1 MDPKCLSVVKVT
13 TINIC
18 VKWVTEPK
26 GYLGKN
32 ALEDHSPLKGD
43 VEGVDPYNIP
53 LQPLNSPA
61 YFSAFNW

>member
-1 MDPKCLSVVKVT
+1 
-13 TINIC
+13 
-18 VKWVTEPK
+18 
-26 GYLGKN
+26 LGKN

-61 YFSAFNW
+61 YFSAFN